1 MYDFDNTL
9 STKDMQ
15 EYAFIP
21 SINMDAKDFWAESNM
36 YAKKYN
42 MDSILAAMYL
52 MTVKS
57 RGTANAS
64 RSNLIEQ
71 GKTVE
76 FHKGVDSWFDRINEF
91 GRANGVEV

>member
-1 MYDFDNTL
+1 MREKKTVAAFMYDFDNTL

-42 MDSILAAMYL
+42 MDSILAGHNDIQKQN
-52 MTVKS
+52 VK
-57 RGTANAS
+57 THPCF
-64 RSNLIEQ
+64 NL
-71 GKTVE
+71 GKQLQRTL
-76 FHKGVDSWFDRINEF
+76 KCQALD
-91 GRANGVEV
+91 

>member
-1 MYDFDNTL
+1 MKEKKTVAAFMYDFDNTL

-36 YAKKYN
+36 YARKYN

-57 RGTANAS
+57 RGTATLRGQTS
-64 RSNLIEQ
+64 
-71 GKTVE
+71 
-76 FHKGVDSWFDRINEF
+76 
-91 GRANGVEV
+91 